1 MLHTGLLTCGSYS
14 SESRWRDLFSFC
26 CVPSFFEDGP
36 PPCSPS
42 KVRWLKAYNK
52 VRVQLLEVERLS
64 VHWFLPAAC
73 LFVSVFL
80 RCPSHTQPRNTHFPV
95 SLTQRSSLF
104 PPTGSVEFPVMPKRF
119 ATISCSLNISTLI
132 LNPLFYFFLKLGI
145 HQVCRKAFSSVISR
159 CGLKRL

>member
-1 MLHTGLLTCGSYS
+1 MLHTGLLTCGCHS
-14 SESRWRDLFSFC
+14 SESRFRNLSSFC

-64 VHWFLPAAC
+64 AQRLHPAVC

-80 RCPSHTQPRNTHFPV
+80 RCPSHTPPRQHTLSRRLR
-95 SLTQRSSLF
+95 SLTQRPSLF

-119 ATISCSLNISTLI
+119 ATISGSLNISTLI
-132 LNPLFYFFLKLGI
+132 LKPLFYFFYFFF
-145 HQVCRKAFSSVISR
+145 KAGDSSSVQKSF
-159 CGLKRL
+159 